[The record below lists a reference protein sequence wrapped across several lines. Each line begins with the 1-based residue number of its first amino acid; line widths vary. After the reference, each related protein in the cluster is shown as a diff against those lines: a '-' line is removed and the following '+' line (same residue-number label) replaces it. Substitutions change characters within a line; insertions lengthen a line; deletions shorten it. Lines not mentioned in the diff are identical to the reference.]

1 MVRFHVTVN
10 SQSSIYIPGPVREE
24 FGTKSLQLLADSKA
38 ALLYPTDIDLEQ
50 VLRSVQ
56 ILELDLKH
64 ILALQKHAASELQ
77 PQRRS

>member
-1 MVRFHVTVN
+1 LVRFPVTVN

-24 FGTKSLQLLADSKA
+24 FGTKSLELLADSKA

-50 VLRSVQ
+50 VLRSVR

-64 ILALQKHAASELQ
+64 LVDLQKDAASELQ
-77 PQRRS
+77 PRRRC

>member
-1 MVRFHVTVN
+1 VVRFPVTVN

-38 ALLYPTDIDLEQ
+38 VILYPTNIDLEQ

-64 ILALQKHAASELQ
+64 LVDIQKHAASE
-77 PQRRS
+77 PRRRT